1 MSAVPPI
8 PPITPDEGRAAL
20 ARPMGILRLLASPLS
35 SFHPET
41 VPAIS
46 RANYRR
52 ELVYTLL
59 FSTTLAVVEGNI
71 LGVLVKNA
79 YHDIVADGPLAAAVA
94 ILGAAP
100 EAANIT
106 SFFWI
111 ALSHGRDK
119 VEFINRLQAVTV
131 VLVGLASIS
140 PRSGAGLALLVL
152 TVVAARVCITGVIT
166 LRASLWRAN
175 YSRFHRARATGKF
188 STISVLVIAATGF
201 VFGRSLDAWDE
212 SFRVFM
218 PATCILG
225 LIGTLS
231 YGKIRM
237 RGGKAAAKAERADAA
252 GSISGFRPGVM
263 YHLLRSDRTYAKFML
278 SMFIL
283 GFGNLMLPV
292 PLVIGLKDRF
302 HQGYLGGIV
311 VISSIPFLVMPW
323 FIPLWARL
331 LAKVHVVRFR
341 SIHSWFFV
349 GAQGVVMLA
358 FMTQSYWMLYISAV
372 FLGIAYGGGS
382 LAWNLGH
389 LDFAPGPKAS
399 QYMGVHVTLNGV
411 RGVVAP
417 FFAAG
422 MYRTLE
428 QWRPGSGWMVFG
440 ASVVLCIAGA
450 MGFVF
455 LGRSMGDGVRRVKD

>member
-1 MSAVPPI
+1 MSPPHQSS
-8 PPITPDEGRAAL
+8 PILPETRRGRAGIPLGLLRAAAWPL
-20 ARPMGILRLLASPLS
+20 A

-41 VPAIS
+41 VPAVS

-52 ELVYTLL
+52 ELVYTFL
-59 FSTTLAVVEGNI
+59 FSTTLAVVEGGI

-79 YHDIVADGPLAAAVA
+79 FAGVVHDGWLAAVVA
-94 ILGAAP
+94 LLGAAP

-106 SFFWI
+106 SFVWNTL
-111 ALSHGRDK
+111 AHGRDK
-119 VEFINRLQAVTV
+119 ALLINRVQIATLVLVAIVPTV
-131 VLVGLASIS
+131 PRSAVGLAV
-140 PRSGAGLALLVL
+140 LVVA
-152 TVVAARVCITGVIT
+152 VVAARVCITGVIT
-166 LRASLWRAN
+166 LRATLWRAN

-188 STISVLVIAATGF
+188 STVSVLVIAGTGF
-201 VFGRSLDAWDE
+201 LFGRGMDRWE
-212 SFRVFM
+212 ECFRVFI
-218 PATCILG
+218 PVVCVLG
-225 LIGTLS
+225 LAGTLA
-231 YGKIRM
+231 YGRIRM
-237 RGGKAAAKAERADAA
+237 RGGRAAAKAERMDGTGALASFKPSA
-252 GSISGFRPGVM
+252 M
-263 YHLLRSDRTYAKFML
+263 LELLRSDRHYAKFMA

-302 HQGYLGGIV
+302 DQGYLGGIV

-323 FIPLWARL
+323 FVPLWAKL
-331 LAKVHVVRFR
+331 LARVHVVRFR

-358 FMTQSYWMLYISAV
+358 FVTQSYWMLYFSAV

-389 LDFAPGPKAS
+389 LDFAPGPKAA

-440 ASVVLCIAGA
+440 ASVILCILGA
-450 MGFVF
+450 LGFVA
-455 LGRSMGDGVRRVKD
+455 LGRAMGDGVRRVKE